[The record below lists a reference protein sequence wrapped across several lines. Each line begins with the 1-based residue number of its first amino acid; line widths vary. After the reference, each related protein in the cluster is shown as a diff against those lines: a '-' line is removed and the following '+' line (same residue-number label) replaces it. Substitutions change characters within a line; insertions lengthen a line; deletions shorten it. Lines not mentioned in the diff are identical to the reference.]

1 MCEPCSQGE
10 GQVCNGSPGEGGVS
24 AAASAMPPQLCRRN
38 LSCST
43 EVSLVEHQLAQ
54 HTFERSPLGWRQRVC
69 VRGLSFSYRLLAVN
83 IYSQLQCCRK
93 SYFSPQ
99 ISYESNFIYL
109 SIFQR
114 KYKEVTIYQAYQ
126 KVTIRLNWSPLS
138 CKSSKELMG
147 FICHVLFYCTAWRI
161 LLSKDIFFPYLA
173 HTFPSDSSKGLH
185 SCLQQH

>member
-10 GQVCNGSPGEGGVS
+10 GQISREGGVS
-24 AAASAMPPQLCRRN
+24 AAASAMPPQLRRRN

-43 EVSLVEHQLAQ
+43 EVPLVEQQPAQ

-69 VRGLSFSYRLLAVN
+69 VCGLYFSYSLLTVN
-83 IYSQLQCCRK
+83 SYSQLQCCRK
-93 SYFSPQ
+93 FSFSPQ

-109 SIFQR
+109 PIFQR

-126 KVTIRLNWSPLS
+126 KVSIRLNWSPLS
-138 CKSSKELMG
+138 CESSKELMG